1 MHAKKVVFISFQR
14 TAQPHMQILRYV
26 TWDVSFVLLD
36 FWSDS
41 RSLNVRLNQKQ
52 KAKKNRKTNASLGGH
67 WFDWFSMISMII
79 SNQLWLRLMKSFG
92 SNLNGEWRAADGAKW
107 VFVVNK
113 PKNAE
118 LADGEFRGL
127 TELTKWKGK
136 KSKQVEVKSGKVN
149 WIILGNCMWLMRNS
163 LCGKSRLKCWIF
175 IVFFQNLLAVL
186 YIFQAWELCFCS
198 IL

>member
-1 MHAKKVVFISFQR
+1 MQRKWFSFLFSAPLSH
-14 TAQPHMQILRYV
+14 TCRYYDTLLEMFRLCCSIFGV
-26 TWDVSFVLLD
+26 TLVHLMCGSIK
-36 FWSDS
+36 
-41 RSLNVRLNQKQ
+41 NK
-52 KAKKNRKTNASLGGH
+52 KAKENRKTNASLGGH

-175 IVFFQNLLAVL
+175 IVFFQNILDGFYILGWIVL
-186 YIFQAWELCFCS
+186 KIYIY
-198 IL
+198 I